1 MNYTPKHG
9 DTIHRD
15 GHEPITILKLTE
27 ATAQFKRVDQV
38 FTEPRELFDPA
49 LERAF
54 ATDGT
59 RAMRDGVQVY
69 PEPEVHAEPKVS
81 MPPIPPSHTWV
92 YRGKGFVKEGLEGIA
107 HCVDGAEEAYGKCSP
122 GLFGYNALGSAL
134 LHYWEAVHV
143 TGVSGSHNAHARLS
157 PSSSKTWTNCT
168 LAPAYVEANRHRI
181 PKDSGS
187 IYSNEGTEAHD
198 HASDVLLHKKT
209 LDQVPEEMRDPVGTY
224 VDHCLAL
231 VPDGVSYQVEV
242 SIPLFYQPDE
252 SGTCDFAIVTDDRV
266 TVRDY
271 KHGAGVLVTSEGN
284 TQLAIY
290 AYSLIKTLEDIYE
303 FTDDTV
309 IDIKVVQPRHREA
322 DADEPWVLPLSE
334 FREFCLYDVALQAE
348 LATKAVDA
356 VRAAGFVEGEDVPPH
371 EIEKVIGNIP
381 AEFTPQEGDEGS
393 CRWCKAK
400 AFCGVR
406 HAHTTGDG
414 ITSATLALMPD
425 LTKEDRKGEPLE
437 VIEAQVVT
445 DVPAHLELGG
455 TLTLD
460 YLLGVF
466 RNRKKIEKFLTDV
479 EEYLENLAREQPIPG
494 LKWVEGRAGNRAW
507 VDEEA
512 AENFCRNQ
520 KLKLEERAV
529 SKLKSPTQ
537 IEALL
542 KDKLKNVRTRNRF
555 EELVTRSDGR
565 PVLVPEDDKRAA
577 IGNVM
582 PNLTTEEDI

>member
-1 MNYTPKHG
+1 MNYTPKSG

-15 GHEPITILKLTE
+15 GHEPITILKFTD
-27 ATAQFKRVDQV
+27 ATAQFKRGDQT
-38 FTEPRELFDPA
+38 FTEPRELFDS
-49 LERAF
+49 LIGRTF
-54 ATDGT
+54 TGGDT
-59 RAMRDGVQVY
+59 RVVRDGVQVY
-69 PEPEVHAEPKVS
+69 PFTENAVE
-81 MPPIPPSHTWV
+81 
-92 YRGKGFVKEGLEGIA
+92 A
-107 HCVDGAEEAYGKCSP
+107 HLKTLADATKPAAEAYAKSETERAKVAYDE
-122 GLFGYNALGSAL
+122 LAA
-134 LHYWEAVHV
+134 
-143 TGVSGSHNAHARLS
+143 GVSGSHNAHARLS

-198 HASDVLLHKKT
+198 HAADILLKKKT
-209 LDQVPEEMRDPVGTY
+209 LADIPEEMRDPVGTY

-252 SGTCDFAIVTDDRV
+252 SGTCDFAIVTDERV

-271 KHGAGVLVTSEGN
+271 KHGAGVLVMSEGN

-303 FTDDTV
+303 FTDDTI

-334 FREFCLYDVALQAE
+334 FREFCFEIGEKARIAAE
-348 LATKAVDA
+348 AVDIVRVSCPPDGGDYSPEQIAGA
-356 VRAAGFVEGEDVPPH
+356 VRD
-371 EIEKVIGNIP
+371 IGSV
-381 AEFTPQEGDEGS
+381 FLPQEGDEGS

-406 HAHTTGDG
+406 HAHTTGDA

-425 LTKEDRKGEPLE
+425 LTKDERGGEPAT
-437 VIEAQVVT
+437 VIDAQVVT
-445 DVPAHLELGG
+445 DVPAHLEHGG
-455 TLTLD
+455 TLPLD

-466 RNRKKIEKFLTDV
+466 RNRKKIEKFLGDV
-479 EEYLENLAREQPIPG
+479 EEYLENLSRENPIPG
-494 LKWVEGRAGNRAW
+494 LKWVKGRDGNRSW
-507 VDEEA
+507 RNEEEA
-512 AENFCRNQ
+512 DTFLKGK
-520 KLKLEERAV
+520 KLKQDERYNY
-529 SKLKSPTQ
+529 KLKSPTQ

-542 KDKLKNVRTRNRF
+542 KEELKNTRTKNRF
-555 EELVTRSDGR
+555 EELISRSDGR
-565 PVLVPEDDKRAA
+565 PVLVPEEDKRTALPA
-577 IGNVM
+577 PTEGFTD
-582 PNLTTEEDI
+582 LTADDDI

>member
-1 MNYTPKHG
+1 MNYTPKSG

-15 GHEPITILKLTE
+15 GHEPITILKFTD
-27 ATAQFKRVDQV
+27 ATAQFKRGDQT
-38 FTEPRELFDPA
+38 FTEPRELFDS
-49 LERAF
+49 LIGRTF
-54 ATDGT
+54 TGGDT
-59 RAMRDGVQVY
+59 RVVRDGVQVY
-69 PEPEVHAEPKVS
+69 PFTENAVE
-81 MPPIPPSHTWV
+81 
-92 YRGKGFVKEGLEGIA
+92 A
-107 HCVDGAEEAYGKCSP
+107 HLKTLADATKPAAEAYAKSETERAKVAYDE
-122 GLFGYNALGSAL
+122 LAA
-134 LHYWEAVHV
+134 
-143 TGVSGSHNAHARLS
+143 GVSGSHNAHARLS

-198 HASDVLLHKKT
+198 HAADILLKKKT
-209 LDQVPEEMRDPVGTY
+209 LADIPEEMRDPVGTY

-266 TVRDY
+266 TIRDLKY
-271 KHGAGVLVTSEGN
+271 GQGVLYSSFQN
-284 TQLAIY
+284 PQLSIY

-303 FTDDTV
+303 FTDDTLV
-309 IDIKVVQPRHREA
+309 DIKVVQPRHREA

-334 FREFCLYDVALQAE
+334 FRKFCALIEAKALEATAAVHVIREVFKCGDRDHEPAE
-348 LATKAVDA
+348 LEQVVT
-356 VRAAGFVEGEDVPPH
+356 F
-371 EIEKVIGNIP
+371 
-381 AEFTPQEGDEGS
+381 AEFTAQEGDEGS

-425 LTKEDRKGEPLE
+425 LTKEDRKGDPLE

-445 DVPAHLELGG
+445 THLELGG

-507 VDEEA
+507 VNEDSA
-512 AENFCRNQ
+512 DTF
-520 KLKLEERAV
+520 LKGQGLKQDDRYNY
-529 SKLKSPTQ
+529 KLKSPTQ
-537 IEALL
+537 IEAAL
-542 KDKLKNVRTRNRF
+542 KEKLKNTRTKNRF
-555 EELVTRSDGR
+555 EELISRSDGS

-577 IGNVM
+577 LGNVM
-582 PNLTTEEDI
+582 PNLSEEEI